1 MTTTEPPDQKPRIP
15 SIVSPSLLVPS
26 RKRNRCISCSDSV
39 VGSSFEDNS
48 PYLIPE
54 LVSRR
59 TRTCSISARI
69 HEDVRTGVV
78 KYFCR
83 SRGHGFIVADQLSK
97 EDKDESPAEEE
108 NNHEVH
114 NKTKESSNNEEIFM
128 HISDINSEFVPRPGD
143 KVCYRLCP
151 IPPKFEK
158 VQAVNVEIL
167 ELSDNGS
174 HKRWDNPETQEE
186 LKEDNDLDNH
196 SPIYD
201 V

>member
-1 MTTTEPPDQKPRIP
+1 MATTEPPDQKHRLPP
-15 SIVSPSLLVPS
+15 IVSASLTVPS
-26 RKRNRCISCSDSV
+26 RKRNRCISCSDSL
-39 VGSSFEDNS
+39 VGSSLEDNS

-54 LVSRR
+54 FVSRR

-69 HEDVRTGVV
+69 HEDVRSGVV

-83 SRGHGFIVADQLSK
+83 SRGHGFIIADQLNK
-97 EDKDESPAEEE
+97 EDKNESPAQDA
-108 NNHEVH
+108 NDHMVH
-114 NKTKESSNNEEIFM
+114 NRANESSNNEEIFM

-174 HKRWDNPETQEE
+174 HKRWDNPETPEE
-186 LKEDNDLDNH
+186 LKEDNNLDIH